1 MKLLWDRPGLA
12 LSTSGPTA
20 EYQTV
25 SGPKEH
31 SSLSRGL
38 ADSHP
43 VRLEGNGLIS
53 AVAAGPFSLVVRL
66 RSLIERDVFFFSF
79 HLKIFSLVY
88 VLHTLQKLKQIN

>member
-1 MKLLWDRPGLA
+1 MA

-43 VRLEGNGLIS
+43 VQLEENGLIS
-53 AVAAGPFSLVVRL
+53 AVAAGPFSLAVRL
-66 RSLIERDVFFFSF
+66 RSLTERDVLFFHF
-79 HLKIFSLVY
+79 KIFFLVY